1 MLQGIQA
8 ISNNGGVSIM
18 KSVKG
23 FEMKKNL
30 FFIILF
36 SLSINVMA
44 QTIED
49 GDEIQMRRFSMQA
62 PLLTIP
68 MELLLNSITG
78 FDPYA
83 WAFNIEFQYAFNNY
97 FILQVI
103 PTFGMGGGT
112 WYTDWYGKKT
122 EYTIYT
128 YSLMAGILFHLQG
141 TGLKGWFF
149 GLDPKIGFEQ
159 HIYDVTDNLID
170 AGFMG
175 SVGYQWVNSN
185 GFTISYWFGVGSSWY
200 IPFDDNKYEW
210 KKKHLF
216 DLPIDFGGNLSIGY
230 SF

>member
-1 MLQGIQA
+1 MK
-8 ISNNGGVSIM
+8 GVM
-18 KSVKG
+18 GVELKKS
-23 FEMKKNL
+23 L
-30 FFIILF
+30 FVIILF
-36 SLSINVMA
+36 SLTTNLMA
-44 QTIED
+44 QNIED
-49 GDEIQMRRFSMQA
+49 IEEIKTPKFSIQV

-68 MELLLNSITG
+68 IELLVNSITG

-97 FILQVI
+97 FTLQLI

-112 WYTDWYGKKT
+112 WYRDRYGNT
-122 EYTIYT
+122 EEYNTYT
-128 YSLMAGILFHLQG
+128 YSLTAGILFHWQG

-149 GLDPKIGFEQ
+149 GLDPKFGFEQ

-175 SVGYQWVNSN
+175 SVGYQWVRSN

-210 KKKHLF
+210 EKKHLF